1 MRIDKYLKISRLIK
15 RRTVAKEACE
25 QGRIHINDKLAK
37 AGSEVNVGD
46 IITLD
51 FASASIRVEVLKIME
66 HVRKEEAS
74 DLYRQL
80 ED

>member
-25 QGRIHINDKLAK
+25 QGRIHINDKLVK
-37 AGSEVNVGD
+37 AGSDVSVGD

-51 FASASIRVEVLKIME
+51 FASSSIKVEVLKIAE
-66 HVRKEEAS
+66 HVKKEEAT

-80 ED
+80 SE